1 MRKLKPSRPIGVF
14 LRRFVPLALLVVV
27 GTVLLVWTRDA
38 RLEQEVAADESGA
51 VLVQAE
57 RIRSRMATAI
67 GEARHVT
74 DLAYLHTQPG
84 RNLVSLRATM
94 PEEFSAFIRG
104 HSEFDQ
110 LSLLDTEGMEVVRVD
125 RVGEGVRSVPSD
137 SLQDHADYP
146 HLEGASRDP
155 TAVSISLG
163 DPSVLPTAADGSASE
178 HLYLT
183 GVISNATGADP
194 VGFILL
200 RIPLRPF
207 LEELR
212 AGYSSHH
219 GEFLILTDTGEW
231 LIGLEDVEGARLA
244 LLRSLQRILEDEG
257 GDEGSPD
264 ANQIRTPAGLATF
277 ARVDLAAGSLRAAGR
292 ARAAASLERWTVVS
306 VVSADDFRAPGRW
319 QVYLMA
325 LAILLA
331 LGELT
336 WRWARVSSDREA
348 ASMMLRMR
356 EQLLDTATNA
366 IRDGFIVAD
375 SSGAVTLWN
384 LNAERIFGYTR
395 EEMLG
400 KDLHSVLTPHEYREA
415 AAAGLEGFRKTGQGG
430 AVGQTL
436 ELSGLRKD
444 GSTFPMDLAL
454 SAFQMEGEHFAVGVV
469 RDIIERKG
477 AEEELAEKAHQLGER
492 IKELDCLYGFAR
504 IVETPDISPEGVFQ
518 ATADLIPPSWQHPED
533 TCARLLIEGEE
544 YRTENFVD
552 TQWKQTSDVVVFG
565 RTVGSIDVHYLTEK
579 PEAGEGPFLIEE
591 RSLLGS
597 LAERL
602 GEVLE
607 RMEAEA
613 KLALSDEIL
622 RSVRDLVLVANED
635 GDMTFASR
643 SSEVLLGHPPEE
655 LLGDGWWELSYPD
668 PEDRARAKEAE
679 ARRARG
685 EDPISEVSYDR
696 FILRKDGG
704 ELWLRWRESS
714 GPGNTLVGIGSD
726 VTEQKEAE
734 EELIDAVHRAE
745 SGSRA
750 KQRFVANMSHEIR
763 TPLNAIIGMAD
774 LLWESTLTPDQRDY
788 VQVFRIAGENLLT
801 LINDILDLTKVD
813 EGQLELEKIGFD
825 LRDVV
830 EGVVEVFGAPA
841 HRKGLEIGARID
853 STLPEWVLGDPG
865 RLRQIISNL
874 VGNALKFTEQGEILV
889 QVEPLGSGSVAI
901 GEDRVGLHFQVKDTG
916 VGIPAEKVESV
927 FDRFTQADSST
938 TRRYGGSGLGLT
950 ICVNLV
956 ELMGGE
962 LWVESEEGKG
972 SVFHFTVM
980 LGATEPPP
988 KEQFEGGD
996 LSGIRV
1002 LIVDDNATNRLIL
1015 REILTSWGMGVSEV
1029 PGGGAALRALRDAGA
1044 GDSAYDL
1051 VLLDAEMPDMD
1062 GFQVA
1067 REICAD
1073 EALEGI
1079 QVIMLTSHG
1088 ELDGGWE
1095 QRELGLAGHM
1105 LKPVR
1110 RPSLL
1115 HTIDAAMRDVGT
1127 PPPTYAAAAGGPAAG
1142 SEPAQ
1147 AQLKVLVV
1155 DDSQDNRTL
1164 IRAYLKKAIHET
1176 EYAEHGEEAV
1186 ERVTS
1191 AGDFDLVLMDMQMPI
1206 MDGYDATRAIRS
1218 WEVEM
1223 ERPPVRILAL
1233 SAYAMDEEIEKSL
1246 AAGCDGHLTK
1256 PIKKAAFLDSLRR
1269 VAEEVWKE
1277 RESGMKPSH
1286 T

>member
-430 AVGQTL
+430 AIGQTL

-454 SAFQMEGEHFAVGVV
+454 SAFEVEGEYFAVGVV
-469 RDIIERKG
+469 RDITERKEAD
-477 AEEELAEKAHQLGER
+477 AE
-492 IKELDCLYGFAR
+492 
-504 IVETPDISPEGVFQ
+504 
-518 ATADLIPPSWQHPED
+518 
-533 TCARLLIEGEE
+533 
-544 YRTENFVD
+544 
-552 TQWKQTSDVVVFG
+552 
-565 RTVGSIDVHYLTEK
+565 
-579 PEAGEGPFLIEE
+579 
-591 RSLLGS
+591 
-597 LAERL
+597 
-602 GEVLE
+602 
-607 RMEAEA
+607 
-613 KLALSDEIL
+613 LALSDEIL
-622 RSVRDLVLVANED
+622 RSVKELVLVANED
-635 GDMTFASR
+635 GDMTYVSH
-643 SSEVLLGHPPEE
+643 SSEALLGYPPEE
-655 LLGDGWWELSYPD
+655 LLGGGWWEMSYPD
-668 PEDRARAKEAE
+668 PEDRVRERELE

-685 EDPISEVSYDR
+685 EEPISEVPYDR
-696 FILRKDGG
+696 LVLRKDGS
-704 ELWLRWRESS
+704 ERWLRWRESS

-813 EGQLELEKIGFD
+813 EGQLDLEKIGFE

-830 EGVVEVFGAPA
+830 EGTVEVFGAPA

-865 RLRQIISNL
+865 RLRQILSNL
-874 VGNALKFTEQGEILV
+874 VGNALKFTERGEILV
-889 QVEPLGSGSVAI
+889 QVGPLGNGSVAI
-901 GEDRVGLHFQVKDTG
+901 PEDRVGLHFQVKDTG
-916 VGIPAEKVESV
+916 VGIPPEKVESV
-927 FDRFTQADSST
+927 FGRFTQADSST

-1029 PGGGAALRALRDAGA
+1029 PGGDAALRVLRDAGA
-1044 GDSAYDL
+1044 VGSAYDL

-1073 EALEGI
+1073 EALEGVR
-1079 QVIMLTSHG
+1079 VIMLTSHG

-1095 QRELGLAGHM
+1095 QRDLGLAGHM